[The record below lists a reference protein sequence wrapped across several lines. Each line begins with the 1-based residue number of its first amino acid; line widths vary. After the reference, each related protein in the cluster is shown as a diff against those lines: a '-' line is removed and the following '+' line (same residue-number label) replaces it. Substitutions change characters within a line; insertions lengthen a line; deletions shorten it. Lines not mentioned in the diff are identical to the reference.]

1 MELAILDFIQE
12 NLRCAWLD
20 ALMVGLTRLGDA
32 GLIWLLLAAG
42 LLLHRRTRRLGLAVA
57 LALLVEALL
66 CNVLLKPLVA
76 RVRPCDVNA
85 ALELLIARP
94 QDWSFP
100 SGHTEAGFAAA
111 GALYFAGARGWLS
124 AGLLAAALG
133 FSRLYLYVHWP
144 SDVLCGAALG
154 IFAAW
159 LVSFA
164 LKKKNW
170 L

>member
-42 LLLHRRTRRLGLAVA
+42 LLLHRKTRRLGLAVA
-57 LALLVEALL
+57 LALLVEAML
-66 CNVLLKPLVA
+66 CNVVLKPLVA

-85 ALELLIARP
+85 ALELLIAHP

-100 SGHTEAGFAAA
+100 SGHTGAGFAAA
-111 GALYFAGARGWLS
+111 GALYFARARGWIA